1 MLAQSVWI
9 LTLLCLAVLAPVFG
23 YVISRS
29 TEECDYAEVQRN
41 WYSIRAKWFL
51 FLVVF
56 GVGVTA
62 TTLLPYPLP
71 PQFSATDG
79 ASPVNVIGQQ
89 WYWTIDDT
97 EYDVGETIEFRV
109 TSADSTHGF
118 GIYDESGTLLTQT
131 QAMPKYTNRL
141 VYTFDKP
148 GTYKVLCLEYCGL
161 AHHAMTA
168 QLTVK

>member
-9 LTLLCLAVLAPVFG
+9 LTLACLAALAAVFG
-23 YVISRS
+23 YVLTRS
-29 TEECDYAEVQRN
+29 TEEVEYAEVQRK
-41 WYSIRAKWFL
+41 WYAIRGKWFL
-51 FLVVF
+51 CLVAF
-56 GVGVTA
+56 GIGVTL
-62 TTLLPYPLP
+62 TTLLPFPV
-71 PQFSATDG
+71 SAQNASTEG
-79 ASPVNVIGQQ
+79 ASPVNVVGHQ

-131 QAMPKYTNRL
+131 QAMPSYTNRV

-148 GTYKVLCLEYCGL
+148 GTYSVLCLEYCGL